1 MKDSNFLSAHNAKHL
16 WHPMAHPAEMQ
27 ANPPAIITAGEGCTI
42 RDADGA
48 SMIDAVGGL
57 WNVNL
62 GYSCEVVKNAIT
74 EQLNELPFYSTF
86 RGTTNDKVIE
96 LSEMLRDFFA
106 PDGMVRSFFTSGGS
120 DSVEIALRLARQYH
134 KLRGESG
141 RVKYISLKKGY
152 HGTHTSCASVNG
164 NSNFRTQY
172 EPLMPGCY
180 HIPAPYPYRNPFNE
194 TDPEKLAD
202 HCIAVFED
210 EIAFQGAGTVAA
222 FIMEP
227 ILGAGGVIPPH
238 KSFMP
243 AIRSICDKYGILL
256 IADEVITA
264 YGRTGAWS
272 GSRLWEVQSDMMCT
286 AKAVTN
292 GYFPFG
298 AVMLNQKIAEVFES
312 DTTGQAS
319 IGSGYTYSGH
329 PVGAAAAIA
338 CVKETLR
345 LKVNENAAVR
355 GIQIFDGVK
364 RLAEKYEIIGDVR
377 GGHGLMTAL
386 ELTSDRTTKAAPKK
400 DKVNAIYNAIYQNGV
415 MVRVS
420 GPNVIL
426 SPPLI
431 ISEKETAMIIDAID
445 VAMAANPL

>member
-16 WHPMAHPAEMQ
+16 WHPMAHPAEMR

-62 GYSCEVVKNAIT
+62 GYSCDVVKNAIT

-286 AKAVTN
+286 AKAITN

-386 ELTSDRTTKAAPKK
+386 EITSDRTTKAAPKK

>member
-27 ANPPAIITAGEGCTI
+27 AHPPAIITAGEGCTI

-62 GYSCEVVKNAIT
+62 GYSCDVVKNAIT

-194 TDPEKLAD
+194 PDPEKLAA
-202 HCIAVFED
+202 HCIAAFED

-272 GSRLWEVQSDMMCT
+272 GSRLWGVHSDMMCT
-286 AKAVTN
+286 AKAITN

-355 GIQIFDGVK
+355 GTQIFDGVK

-377 GGHGLMTAL
+377 GGHGLMTAI

-400 DKVNAIYNAIYQNGV
+400 DKVNAIYKAIYQNGV

-426 SPPLI
+426 SPPLV
-431 ISEKETAMIIDAID
+431 ISEKETAIIIDAID
-445 VAMAANPL
+445 AAMAANPL

>member
-1 MKDSNFLSAHNAKHL
+1 
-16 WHPMAHPAEMQ
+16 
-27 ANPPAIITAGEGCTI
+27 
-42 RDADGA
+42 
-48 SMIDAVGGL
+48 
-57 WNVNL
+57 
-62 GYSCEVVKNAIT
+62 
-74 EQLNELPFYSTF
+74 
-86 RGTTNDKVIE
+86 
-96 LSEMLRDFFA
+96 
-106 PDGMVRSFFTSGGS
+106 
-120 DSVEIALRLARQYH
+120 
-134 KLRGESG
+134 
-141 RVKYISLKKGY
+141 
-152 HGTHTSCASVNG
+152 
-164 NSNFRTQY
+164 
-172 EPLMPGCY
+172 
-180 HIPAPYPYRNPFNE
+180 
-194 TDPEKLAD
+194 
-202 HCIAVFED
+202 
-210 EIAFQGAGTVAA
+210 
-222 FIMEP
+222 
-227 ILGAGGVIPPH
+227 
-238 KSFMP
+238 
-243 AIRSICDKYGILL
+243 
-256 IADEVITA
+256 
-264 YGRTGAWS
+264 
-272 GSRLWEVQSDMMCT
+272 MMCT
-286 AKAVTN
+286 AKAITN

-355 GIQIFDGVK
+355 GTQIFDGVK

-400 DKVNAIYNAIYQNGV
+400 DKVNAIYKAIYQNGV

-426 SPPLI
+426 SPPLV